1 MILGMRYNDRMPP
14 LRVGII
20 GASGFVGRSLCDLA
34 ARQGDEV
41 VCFSRNERSGFR
53 VFRGAGDLKD
63 LDAVVNLGGEAI
75 LGLWTTA
82 RKQRILESRVQ
93 GTRRAVEAIM
103 THKSTVKTLINASA
117 IGFYGDTGDRVVDE
131 ASPRGRGFLAET
143 CQAWETAASE
153 AVLAGVRVVLLRIG
167 FVIGNGVA
175 MRLIRPVFRM
185 GLGGRLGSGR
195 QWMSCIHVED
205 VAGMILWAL
214 HHDAVTGPVNAVMPE
229 PVTNAEFTRSVAA
242 SVRRPAIFP
251 APAIIL
257 QAALGE
263 LSHVLLD
270 SSRVLPGVAGGLG
283 YPYRFPALAATLQ
296 SLPS

>member
-1 MILGMRYNDRMPP
+1 MTP
-14 LRVGII
+14 LRLGII
-20 GASGFVGRSLCDLA
+20 GASGFVGRSLCELA
-34 ARQGDEV
+34 VRQGDEAI
-41 VCFSRNERSGFR
+41 CFSRNERPGFR
-53 VFRGAGDLKD
+53 VFREAGDLKG

-75 LGLWTTA
+75 IGLWTTA
-82 RKQRILESRVQ
+82 RKQRILASRVQ

-131 ASPRGRGFLAET
+131 ASPRGRGFLAKT

-153 AVLAGVRVVLLRIG
+153 AVLAGVRVVFLRIG
-167 FVIGNGVA
+167 FVIGNGGA
-175 MRLIRPVFRM
+175 MGLIRPVFRM

-263 LSHVLLD
+263 LSHLLLD
-270 SSRVLPGVAGGLG
+270 SSRVLPGVASGLG
-283 YPYRFPALAATLQ
+283 YPYRFPALAAALQ